1 MERSNPPVS
10 PARSPART
18 RLRSRHRGSRFDA
31 AWAVLS
37 VALSVAC
44 QSPPPEF
51 EEPDPADVLYE
62 QGVEALEGTSILG
75 LFNWPHIDSA
85 IESFQGVI
93 DNYPY
98 SDYAVLAE
106 LKIADAYFE
115 DDKYEEALS
124 YYRDFADLHPQ
135 HEQVPYTIF
144 RAALCYQ
151 RQMRTIN
158 RDQTATREAL
168 FYLDRLLNEFP
179 YSEYS
184 AAAEE
189 MWRELRLHLAK
200 NVMSIA
206 DFYRGRDEF
215 ESAAERYRS
224 LLSEYPGLGL
234 DAEALYKLGLCYAAM
249 NRPEEAERTF
259 LAIVQNYRGTDLAD
273 DAADRIA
280 ALD

>member
-1 MERSNPPVS
+1 
-10 PARSPART
+10 
-18 RLRSRHRGSRFDA
+18 
-31 AWAVLS
+31 
-37 VALSVAC
+37 
-44 QSPPPEF
+44 
-51 EEPDPADVLYE
+51 VLYA
-62 QGVEALEGTSILG
+62 QGLEHLEGTNVLG
-75 LFNWPHIDSA
+75 LFHWPHIDSA
-85 IESFQGVI
+85 IESFQAVI

-98 SDYAVLAE
+98 SDYAVLSE

-115 DDKYEEALS
+115 DGKYEEALS

-135 HEQVPYTIF
+135 HAQVPYTIF
-144 RAALCYQ
+144 RSALCYR
-151 RQMRTIN
+151 RQVRTIN
-158 RDQTATREAL
+158 RDQSATREAL

-184 AAAEE
+184 AEAEE
-189 MWRELRLHLAK
+189 IWRELRTRLAE

-234 DAEALYKLGLCYAAM
+234 DAESLYKLGLCYAAM
-249 NRPEEAERTF
+249 NRPDDAERVF
-259 LAIVQNYRGTDLAD
+259 LAIVQNYQGTDLAD